1 MSGASSGAPAQGAD
15 RFTGACVLGA
25 TIIGSSLVF
34 IDGTIITV
42 ALPVLQN
49 SLGANLVELQWV
61 VEAYSL
67 MLAAL
72 MLMGGMLGD
81 RFGRRRLFALGV
93 VLFSISSAVC
103 AGAADPLQLI
113 LARAVQGVGG
123 ALLVPGALALISANF
138 PADRRGRAIGTW
150 AAFTAISVTIGPV
163 LGGWLLDHA
172 SWRWIFLINPPLGA
186 LLLVPLFVGVPES
199 RGDTRGAGMDIWG
212 TVLATLGL
220 GGLVFGMVEAGR
232 LGFGHGVIIAAL
244 IGGLLALIAF
254 VVVERRS
261 KSPMMPLSLFR
272 SAPFTGANLITV
284 LLYAA
289 LSGCLFFLPFNL
301 IQVQNM
307 SATGAGA
314 AFLPV
319 IAGVS
324 LLSRWTGRRVD
335 RRGGRA
341 LLIAGPAVCALG
353 YALLI
358 IPDRSAD
365 FWSGFLPALVLLGIG
380 MGLAVAP
387 LTTVVMAE
395 VPVEKSGIAAGINNT
410 ASRVGG
416 VLAIAVFGV
425 VMLAVF
431 QTVLRSELADL
442 ALSPEALA
450 ALADAHLSLA
460 SSTPPLSMESDMLE
474 IIEHA
479 TDDAFVAGFRVVSGI
494 SALLALACSAC
505 AMMTIPAKSA

>member
-1 MSGASSGAPAQGAD
+1 VNSGPTGTPALANG
-15 RFTGACVLGA
+15 RFTSICVLGA

-34 IDGTIITV
+34 IDGTVITI
-42 ALPVLQN
+42 ALPVLQK

-67 MLAAL
+67 MLASL

-81 RFGRRRLFALGV
+81 RFGRRRMFTLGV
-93 VLFSISSAVC
+93 VLFSVSSAAC
-103 AGAADPLQLI
+103 AGADTPLQLI
-113 LARAVQGVGG
+113 IARCFQGVGG
-123 ALLVPGALALISANF
+123 ALLVPGGLALINANF

-150 AAFTAISVTIGPV
+150 AAFTAVSVTIGPV

-172 SWRWIFLINPPLGA
+172 SWQWIFLINPPLGA
-186 LLLVPLFVGVPES
+186 LLLIPLFLGVPES
-199 RGDTRGAGMDIWG
+199 RGDGRSMDIWG

-232 LGFGHGVIIAAL
+232 LGFSHGVIIAAL
-244 IGGLLALIAF
+244 IGGVAALAAF
-254 VVVERRS
+254 VMVERRS
-261 KSPMMPLSLFR
+261 QAPMMPLSLFR
-272 SAPFTGANLITV
+272 SASFTGANMITV

-301 IQVQNM
+301 IQVQGM

-314 AFLPV
+314 AFLPI

-324 LLSRWTGRRVD
+324 LLSRWTGRHVD
-335 RRGGRA
+335 RRGGRS
-341 LLIAGPAVCALG
+341 LLIAGPAICALG
-353 YALLI
+353 YGMLI
-358 IPDRSAD
+358 VPDASAD
-365 FWSGFLPALVLLGIG
+365 FWSGFFPALVLLGIG

-395 VPVEKSGIAAGINNT
+395 VPIEKSGIAAAINNT

-431 QTVLRSELADL
+431 QSVLQHELAGL
-442 ALSPEALA
+442 ALATETLA
-450 ALADAHLSLA
+450 ELADAHLNLA
-460 SSTPPLSMESDMLE
+460 SNMSATSLSDATVEM
-474 IIEHA
+474 IERA

-494 SALLALACSAC
+494 SAALALACSVC
-505 AMMTIPAKSA
+505 AMLTISAKST

>member
-1 MSGASSGAPAQGAD
+1 VTGAPAGTPTQGID
-15 RFTGACVLGA
+15 RFTSYCVLGA

-42 ALPVLQN
+42 ALPVLQK

-81 RFGRRRLFALGV
+81 RFGRRRVFALGV

-113 LARAVQGVGG
+113 LARTVQGIGG

-138 PADRRGRAIGTW
+138 PAESRGRAIGTW
-150 AAFTAISVTIGPV
+150 AAFTAVSVTIGPL

-172 SWRWIFLINPPLGA
+172 SWRWIFIINPPLGA

-199 RGDTRGAGMDIWG
+199 RGDRQGGGMDIWG

-220 GGLVFGMVEAGR
+220 GGVVFGMVEAGR
-232 LGFGHGVIIAAL
+232 LGFGHSGIIIAL
-244 IGGLLALIAF
+244 VGGLAALVAF
-254 VVVERRS
+254 VIVERRS

-272 SAPFTGANLITV
+272 SAPFSGANLITV
-284 LLYAA
+284 LLYGA

-301 IQVQNM
+301 IQVQGL

-314 AFLPV
+314 SFLPV

-335 RRGGRA
+335 RRGGRT

-358 IPDRSAD
+358 IPDAGAE
-365 FWSGFLPALVLLGIG
+365 FWSGFVPALVLLGIG

-387 LTTVVMAE
+387 LTTVVMAD

-416 VLAIAVFGV
+416 VLAIAAFGV

-431 QTVLRSELADL
+431 QAVLNHELAGL
-442 ALSPEALA
+442 SLSPEALT
-450 ALADAHLSLA
+450 ALGDAHLSLA
-460 SSTPPLSMESDMLE
+460 NTTPAIGGEAAALIDQ
-474 IIEHA
+474 A
-479 TDDAFVAGFRVVSGI
+479 TDDAFVAGFRVVSFI
-494 SALLALACSAC
+494 SAILALACSAC
-505 AMMTIPAKSA
+505 AILTIPAKPT